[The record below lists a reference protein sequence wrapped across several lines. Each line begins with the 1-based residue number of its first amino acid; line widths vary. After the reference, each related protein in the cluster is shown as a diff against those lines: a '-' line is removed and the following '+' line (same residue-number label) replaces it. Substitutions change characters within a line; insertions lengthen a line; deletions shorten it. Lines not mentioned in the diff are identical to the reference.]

1 MKKRILF
8 LITSL
13 AGGGAEKVLVNM
25 VNRLDKN
32 KYDVTVQCLFDVG
45 VNKQYLSPDVRYQYV
60 FKHVIRGNS
69 MLFKIFSPEYLYK
82 FMVKEKYDVL
92 VSYFQSPTTRIVA
105 GCSDKSAKLVQ
116 WIHNEFHDRKAIA
129 QCYRNDKECSDIQKK
144 FDANV
149 FVAGTV
155 KDAYLNTFP
164 ELCEKDNRVL
174 YNVIESEKIKS
185 MAQEVIENKEEL
197 YSGQY
202 NLISVGRLVPQKS
215 FDRLINI
222 IARLKNEGFDVRL
235 LLLGSGE
242 LEEKLKKQVKELNA
256 EDSVVFLGYQSN
268 PYKYVRRA
276 DLFVCSS
283 LHEGYS
289 TAVTESLI
297 VGTPVITT
305 MCSGMEELLGHN
317 NEYGVITK
325 NTEEELYFGI
335 RDLLNQGDIIKYYRD
350 KAEERGKQFCITD
363 TMKEMEIFFDEL

>member
-1 MKKRILF
+1 MKIRILF
-8 LITSL
+8 FITSL

-25 VNRLDKN
+25 VNLLDKS

-45 VNKQYLSPDVRYQYV
+45 VNKQFLSPDVEYKYV
-60 FKHVIRGNS
+60 FKHVIRGNRL
-69 MLFKIFSPEYLYK
+69 LFKFFSPDYLYK
-82 FMVKEKYDVL
+82 HMVDDRYDIL

-105 GCSDKSAKLVQ
+105 GCTDRSVKLVQ

-129 QCYRNDKECSDIQKK
+129 QCYRSDKECSDLQKK
-144 FDANV
+144 FYANV
-149 FVAGTV
+149 FVAETV
-155 KDAYLNTFP
+155 KRAYLDIFP
-164 ELCEKDNRVL
+164 ELSDKDNRVL
-174 YNVIESEKIKS
+174 YNIIDSERIIS
-185 MAQEVIENKEEL
+185 MAQETVENAKEL
-197 YSGQY
+197 YSSRY
-202 NLISVGRLVPQKS
+202 NLVSVGRLVPQKS

-222 IARLKNEGFDVRL
+222 IARLKQDGFDVRL
-235 LLLGSGE
+235 LLLGCGE
-242 LEEKLKKQVKELNA
+242 LEEKLKKQVKDLNIA
-256 EDSVVFLGYQSN
+256 DHVFFLGYQSN
-268 PYKYVRRA
+268 PYKYVKRA

-317 NEYGVITK
+317 NEYGVITE

-350 KAEERGKQFCITD
+350 KAEERGKQFCIAD
-363 TMKEMEIFFDEL
+363 TIKEIDQFFDDL